1 MESLRT
7 VNDPEWQAG
16 CKGSHIQD
24 IRLYG
29 APLDEA
35 GSFKFSISVLSYRAT
50 PAPSAAHS
58 SFGTDYKPVGDDAA
72 SSLLKSNCCGPQ
84 HARSPPSHPTTYPA
98 CARATLQPPVARA
111 RPSYFVSQS
120 ADARNKSPSGVKHS
134 TAWCPPFSKK
144 DPLKF
149 GISCTTEVL
158 CYVS

>member
-84 HARSPPSHPTTYPA
+84 VRNMQGHRRLTPRRTQPA
-98 CARATLQPPVARA
+98 HEQP
-111 RPSYFVSQS
+111 Y
-120 ADARNKSPSGVKHS
+120 N
-134 TAWCPPFSKK
+134 
-144 DPLKF
+144 PL
-149 GISCTTEVL
+149 
-158 CYVS
+158 